1 MKATFSKR
9 KLMAALTPAAG
20 ISQTKNTYASCD
32 GLLFE
37 CPPDKRFGNYDPDSP
52 DHCRISA
59 FDLEKGLRT
68 TIECIVHEKGM
79 CVFPAQSILQIV
91 RALPDGEITMD
102 IDANGGAVI
111 SGGKVNVR
119 LSAAPGEHFPAMPM
133 FIGTKRYRIEQY
145 KLRRVLSE
153 TVFAVALND
162 QLRMGFNGGLFRI
175 RGSELTVTGC
185 DNHKLAVSRCT
196 VTPSGEE
203 TEDTEI
209 IIPGKFLSELLRLLS
224 DTEDEI
230 TMILGRKHV
239 IFQLGAVYFFT
250 RMLETRYPEYEK
262 MLPSTYTTE
271 AYLSRAELLA
281 AVERASIIADAKLG
295 GGGTYIKLEFTDG
308 SVMVSS
314 VSSGGAIDET
324 LTAAVDGS
332 GLAIGFES
340 RNLLDTLK
348 ACPADCERL
357 RLRLNSPLMG
367 MRMDPVDEDG
377 GINKFMYFVLPTRM
391 NMPLK

>member
-1 MKATFSKR
+1 
-9 KLMAALTPAAG
+9 
-20 ISQTKNTYASCD
+20 
-32 GLLFE
+32 
-37 CPPDKRFGNYDPDSP
+37 
-52 DHCRISA
+52 
-59 FDLEKGLRT
+59 
-68 TIECIVHEKGM
+68 
-79 CVFPAQSILQIV
+79 
-91 RALPDGEITMD
+91 
-102 IDANGGAVI
+102 
-111 SGGKVNVR
+111 
-119 LSAAPGEHFPAMPM
+119 
-133 FIGTKRYRIEQY
+133 
-145 KLRRVLSE
+145 
-153 TVFAVALND
+153 
-162 QLRMGFNGGLFRI
+162 
-175 RGSELTVTGC
+175 
-185 DNHKLAVSRCT
+185 
-196 VTPSGEE
+196 
-203 TEDTEI
+203 
-209 IIPGKFLSELLRLLS
+209 
-224 DTEDEI
+224 
-230 TMILGRKHV
+230 MILGRKHV

-250 RMLETRYPEYEK
+250 RMPETGYPEYEK

-271 AYLSRAELLA
+271 AYLSRAELHA

-391 NMPLK
+391 NMPST